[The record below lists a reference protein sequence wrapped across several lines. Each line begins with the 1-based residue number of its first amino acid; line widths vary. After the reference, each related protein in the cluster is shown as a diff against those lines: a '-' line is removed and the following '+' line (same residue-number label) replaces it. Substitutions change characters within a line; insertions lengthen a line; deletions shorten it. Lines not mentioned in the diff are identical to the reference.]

1 LGGLFEIRI
10 VVGRSANRDFVVSG
24 RRIEI

>member
-1 LGGLFEIRI
+1 LGGLFEIGI

>member
-10 VVGRSANRDFVVSG
+10 VVGRNANRDFAVSG